1 MYPNKPIADTNLTHN
16 SPSLLEN
23 PPSIDLITRLPDL
36 QVYRVGVLTNSAFGE
51 RAFTIF
57 FSPAGLSFCSR
68 PHVMWVSELFTP
80 TQLFTPFLS

>member
-1 MYPNKPIADTNLTHN
+1 MYLNKPIADNNLTHN

-23 PPSIDLITRLPDL
+23 PPRIDLITRLPGL

-80 TQLFTPFLS
+80 THCSLLS

>member
-1 MYPNKPIADTNLTHN
+1 MYRNKPIADNLTHN

-23 PPSIDLITRLPDL
+23 PPRIDLITRLSDL

-80 TQLFTPFLS
+80 THCSPLS